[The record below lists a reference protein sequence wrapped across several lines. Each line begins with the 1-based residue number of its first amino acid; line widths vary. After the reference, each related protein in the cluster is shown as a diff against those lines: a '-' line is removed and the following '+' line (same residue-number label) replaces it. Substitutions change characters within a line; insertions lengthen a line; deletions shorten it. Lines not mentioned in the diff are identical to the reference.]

1 MGGAAAAPAP
11 TEGRAVVPPLRTWR
25 GVVADVLPGPAP
37 RIVELIAARWQ
48 GANLYLPARIARC
61 RWRGRDPHG
70 AAEQFASDLIAA
82 VLAHGGTRDNARVVL
97 AALVGRRFVV

>member
-11 TEGRAVVPPLRTWR
+11 PEGRVVDPVRTWR

-61 RWRGRDPHG
+61 RWRGRDPRG
-70 AAEQFASDLIAA
+70 AAEQFAADLIAA
-82 VLAHGGTRDNARVVL
+82 VLAHGGTREDARVVL
-97 AALVGRRFVV
+97 TALVGRRFVV